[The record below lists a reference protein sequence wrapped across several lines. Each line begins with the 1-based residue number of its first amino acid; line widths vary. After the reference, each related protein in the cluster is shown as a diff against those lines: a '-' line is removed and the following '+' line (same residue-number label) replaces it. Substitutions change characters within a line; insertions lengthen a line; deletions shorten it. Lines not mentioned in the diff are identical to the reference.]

1 MLKWAKRSI
10 KKKRGQLW
18 ITHQLNHQQFAKPKN
33 VRMGSGKGKLQQRF
47 HQVYIGQGMLTY
59 SNINQARVNL
69 VCQFFKKSHLK
80 LTLVKKKC

>member
-1 MLKWAKRSI
+1 
-10 KKKRGQLW
+10 
-18 ITHQLNHQQFAKPKN
+18 
-33 VRMGSGKGKLQQRF
+33 MGSGKGKLQQRF